1 MATVTNTITL
11 TSNDLTSDAISLSI
25 SNILSATKGGIQR
38 VPLAT
43 TAIAGATVLAPAAQ
57 YTEGAKIWLY
67 NPAARDGS
75 TANDR
80 IYVSLSEAVDPTT
93 ASFTTIML
101 KGGEWAL
108 LPWMGTTKDTDKN
121 LEAYGSS
128 GAMILEFG
136 IFQ

>member
-11 TSNDLTSDAISLSI
+11 SSNDLTSDAISLSV
-25 SNILSATKGGIQR
+25 SNTLSATKGGVSRI
-38 VPLAT
+38 PLAT
-43 TAIAGATVLAPAAQ
+43 TAIAGATKLGIAAQ
-57 YTEGAKIWLY
+57 FTEGAKVWLY
-67 NPAARDGS
+67 NPATRDTT

-80 IYVSLSEAVDPTT
+80 IYVSLTEAVDPTT

-108 LPWMGTTKDTDKN
+108 IPWSASTRTTDLD

-128 GAMILEFG
+128 GAMVIEVG